1 MDEMAS
7 ADRRDI
13 GWGVAART
21 MFLDTLALSGDV
33 ARSAEAAGRTHASA
47 YALRRH
53 DPAFADG
60 WEEALNAAYARLEDE
75 LLARAIDLGAREVG
89 TFDQALALKLLA
101 RREGRSA
108 RASAP
113 REAVPRTASME
124 EVEQALLRKLAAL
137 GKRLPVKI

>member
-7 ADRRDI
+7 AGRRDL

-21 MFLDTLALSGDV
+21 AFLDRLALSGDV
-33 ARSAEAAGRTHASA
+33 ARSAEAAGQTHASA

-75 LLARAIDLGAREVG
+75 LLARAIDGRAREVG
-89 TFDQALALKLLA
+89 TFDQALALKMLA
-101 RREGRSA
+101 RHETRRGRPN
-108 RASAP
+108 AP
-113 REAVPRTASME
+113 REATPRTASMA
-124 EVEQALLRKLAAL
+124 EVEQALLGKLAAL
-137 GKRLPVKI
+137 GKRLPAKT